1 MEELQ
6 RLYNELLYL
15 FENHRHLEYDRSKR
29 LTNTDSVVTL
39 TDGATPALNAG
50 QGTIFYLSAGGNR
63 TIAVPTNPSTG
74 KKIIIRHY
82 ASGGARTL
90 SLNTGAGGF
99 RFGNDIVS
107 LSATTSG
114 RTDYIGCI
122 WTEEDGFWDVVAVS
136 KGY

>member
-15 FENHRHLEYDRSKR
+15 FENHRHKGYDRTKV
-29 LTNTDSVVTL
+29 LENTESVVTL
-39 TDGATPALNAG
+39 IDGATPALNADLG
-50 QGTIFYLSAGGNR
+50 SIFYLSAGGNR
-63 TIAVPTNPSTG
+63 TIAVPTNPSPA
-74 KKIIIRHY
+74 KKIIIRHH
-82 ASGGARTL
+82 ANGGARTL

-122 WTEEDGFWDVVAVS
+122 WNETDLFWDVVAVV
-136 KGY
+136 KGF

>member
-1 MEELQ
+1 MEELK
-6 RLYNELLYL
+6 RLYDELLYL
-15 FENHRHLEYDRSKR
+15 FENHRHLEYDRTKS
-29 LTNTDSVVTL
+29 LTNLDKVVTL
-39 TDGATPALNAG
+39 TDGATPALNAS
-50 QGTIFYLSAGGNR
+50 QGTIFYLSSAGNR
-63 TIAVPTNPSTG
+63 TIAVPTNPTPG

-107 LSATTSG
+107 LTATTSG

-122 WTEEDGFWDVVAVS
+122 YNEVDNFWDVVAVS

>member
-1 MEELQ
+1 MQTLEELW
-6 RLYNELLYL
+6 YL
-15 FENHRHLEYDRSKR
+15 FENHRHLEYDRTKR
-29 LTNTDSVVTL
+29 LTTSENVVTL
-39 TDGATPALNAG
+39 VDGATPALNAG
-50 QGTIFYLSAGGNR
+50 LGSIFYLSAGGNR
-63 TIAVPTNPSTG
+63 TIAVPTNPSPG

-107 LSATTSG
+107 LTATTSG

-122 WTEEDGFWDVVAVS
+122 WNEIDSFWDVVAVS